1 MTLDSEFPGQKQFMK
16 LDIHNHILPERWP
29 DLKEKYGYGGWIQ
42 LQHHC
47 KGRANMIRD
56 GKLFRVIEDN
66 CYCPQRR
73 MRDMDETGVTVQAL
87 STVPVMFSYWAKPED
102 TLDLSRILNDNIAK
116 TVAENPRRFVG
127 LGTLPMQAPE
137 LAVEEMKRCVSTL
150 KFPGFQIGS
159 HVGEW
164 NLDAPELRPVF
175 ATAQDLDVSIMIHPW
190 DMSQSGRMSK
200 YWLPWLVEMPFETTQ
215 AICCILMGG
224 ILEQFPRLRLCFAH
238 GAGYFP
244 YTIGRIDHGYN
255 VRPDLCATD
264 CAYNPK
270 KYVGQLYADSLVHD
284 SRALRLL
291 VEVMG
296 EQNVI
301 LGSDYPFPLGE
312 HHPGK
317 LIDSMDTWSD
327 ELKQMLLADNGLS
340 FLKLDK
346 SNFENEPVHIDI
358 PDETQATC
366 SPVAKEITV
375 PNNC

>member
-1 MTLDSEFPGQKQFMK
+1 
-16 LDIHNHILPERWP
+16 
-29 DLKEKYGYGGWIQ
+29 
-42 LQHHC
+42 
-47 KGRANMIRD
+47 
-56 GKLFRVIEDN
+56 
-66 CYCPQRR
+66 
-73 MRDMDETGVTVQAL
+73 
-87 STVPVMFSYWAKPED
+87 
-102 TLDLSRILNDNIAK
+102 
-116 TVAENPRRFVG
+116 
-127 LGTLPMQAPE
+127 
-137 LAVEEMKRCVSTL
+137 
-150 KFPGFQIGS
+150 
-159 HVGEW
+159 
-164 NLDAPELRPVF
+164 
-175 ATAQDLDVSIMIHPW
+175 
-190 DMSQSGRMSK
+190 MSK

-224 ILEQFPRLRLCFAH
+224 VLEQFPRLRLCFAH
-238 GAGYFP
+238 GAGNFP

-317 LIDSMDTWSD
+317 LIDSMEWSD
-327 ELKQMLLADNGLS
+327 ELKQMLLADNALS

-346 SNFENEPVHIDI
+346 SAFESEVTGCEGSG
-358 PDETQATC
+358 ETQAAC
-366 SPVAKEITV
+366 KEV
-375 PNNC
+375 GQCV